1 MTDEVREYLLGALT
15 GAQLFEET
23 SAGFEFAPS
32 GLS

>member
-1 MTDEVREYLLGALT
+1 VALT

-23 SAGFEFAPS
+23 SAGFEFAPN